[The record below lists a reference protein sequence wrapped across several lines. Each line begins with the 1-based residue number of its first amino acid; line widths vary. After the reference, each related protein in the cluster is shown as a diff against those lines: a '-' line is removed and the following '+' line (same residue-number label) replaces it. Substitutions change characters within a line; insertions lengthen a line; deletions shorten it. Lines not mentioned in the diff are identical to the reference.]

1 MDSGFNLLDS
11 LTYKQD
17 KIKALHEAPIFISPK
32 NYSYLILFP
41 PKKEEADKVWVKG
54 RLPLSNS

>member
-41 PKKEEADKVWVKG
+41 PKKEEADKV
-54 RLPLSNS
+54 